1 MPIMQERVRTQAQKL
16 LAAIVNPVKLVMFTQ
31 EMECPTCREA
41 RQLAEEVASLSEKL
55 ALEIYN
61 LMIDTEKAKE
71 YGVDRVP
78 TLCVVGAKDY
88 GIRFNGIPAGYEF
101 TSLMNAVK
109 LVSDGDSGLKPETR
123 KQLAGLAKP
132 VDIQTFVTLT
142 CPYCPVMAFQAQ
154 RMAVESDN
162 VSASVVDSAE
172 FPHLANLYQVM
183 AVPKTVIN
191 KAHSFEGVVPEERLI
206 EEIEKALSA

>member
-1 MPIMQERVRTQAQKL
+1 VPIMQERVRTQAQKL
-16 LAAIVNPVKLVMFTQ
+16 LADMPNSVRLVMFTQ

-55 ALEIYN
+55 ALETYH
-61 LMIDTEKAKE
+61 LLIDTEKAKE
-71 YGVDRVP
+71 YNVDRVP
-78 TLCVVGAKDY
+78 TLCVVGRKDY
-88 GIRFNGIPAGYEF
+88 GIRFNGVPAGYEF
-101 TSLMNAVK
+101 TSLMNAIK
-109 LVSDGDSGLKPETR
+109 LVSGGDSGLKPETR
-123 KQLAGLAKP
+123 ERLGKLAEP

-142 CPYCPVMAFQAQ
+142 CPYCPAMAFQAQ
-154 RMAVESDN
+154 RMAVESDK

-183 AVPKTVIN
+183 AVPKTVVN
-191 KAHSFEGVVPEERLI
+191 KSHSFEGAVPEERLI

>member
-1 MPIMQERVRTQAQKL
+1 LPVIQEKVRNQARKL
-16 LAAIVNPVKLVMFTQ
+16 LGDMPGPVKLVMFTQ

-41 RQLAEEVASLSEKL
+41 RQLAEEFATLSEKL
-55 ALEIYN
+55 TLETYN
-61 LMIDTEKAKE
+61 LMIDTERVKE
-71 YGVDRVP
+71 YNVDRVP

-88 GIRFNGIPAGYEF
+88 GIRFNGVPAGYEF
-101 TSLMNAVK
+101 TSLVNAVR
-109 LVSDGDSGLKPETR
+109 LVSGGDGGLKPETR
-123 KQLAGLAKP
+123 DRLAKIAKP

-142 CPYCPVMAFQAQ
+142 CPYCPAMAFQAQ
-154 RMAVESDN
+154 RMAIESDN

-191 KAHSFEGVVPEERLI
+191 RTHSFEGAVPEERLI